1 MKSKSKTIQEE
12 TNRIEIPLIIK
23 EAPAPV
29 VSTPTPTPT
38 PVAVKPVNMKT
49 IINESLQAFQLCL
62 LQPGGNKMVL
72 LRPRQT
78 LTVHQSQISNM
89 ILNLAKRKIIKII

>member
-1 MKSKSKTIQEE
+1 MKSKSKTIQQE
-12 TNRIEIPLIIK
+12 TNRIEIPLIVK

-29 VSTPTPTPT
+29 VSTPTPT

>member
-12 TNRIEIPLIIK
+12 TNRIEIPLIVK

-29 VSTPTPTPT
+29 VSTPTPT